1 MQMKQLLLNPEVRA
15 VWGHP
20 DDEALLSAY
29 QKVWLRKDILR
40 SYYESWYRHIDAALL
55 PGSVVE
61 IAAGTGNF
69 KNWAGHRQILTT
81 DILPGAEIAI
91 VTDAHR
97 LPFRRGSISNFV
109 MIDAL
114 HHCAQPIQ
122 VFKCVAQ
129 CLKPGG
135 RFVMLESFMSTW
147 GNLVFKFFHH
157 EPPDFSYNID
167 KPLERMPEIWRGNPA
182 MSRLVFDHPDRL
194 PLAIEKISYHKFLS
208 YPLCG
213 GFTYRSLLPAPILR
227 AMHKIERTPL
237 FANRTLGLRI
247 LAVMTKH

>member
-1 MQMKQLLLNPEVRA
+1 MWLNRLLMNPEVRA
-15 VWGHP
+15 AKVG
-20 DDEALLSAY
+20 DDEALLRAH
-29 QKVWLRKDILR
+29 QQVWKRKHILR
-40 SYYESWYRHIDAALL
+40 YYYETWYKLIDEALL
-55 PGSVVE
+55 PGTIVE
-61 IAAGTGNF
+61 IASGIGNF
-69 KNWAGHRQILTT
+69 SSWADRRKIIAT
-81 DILPGAEIAI
+81 DILCGQNVAV
-91 VTDAHR
+91 VTDAHY
-97 LPFRRGSISNFV
+97 LPFSTGSISNFV

-114 HHCAQPIQ
+114 HHMAKPMQ
-122 VFKCVAQ
+122 VLARAAE

-157 EPPDFSYNID
+157 EPPDFSYNIE

-194 PLAIEKISYHKFLS
+194 PLAIEKISYHEFLS